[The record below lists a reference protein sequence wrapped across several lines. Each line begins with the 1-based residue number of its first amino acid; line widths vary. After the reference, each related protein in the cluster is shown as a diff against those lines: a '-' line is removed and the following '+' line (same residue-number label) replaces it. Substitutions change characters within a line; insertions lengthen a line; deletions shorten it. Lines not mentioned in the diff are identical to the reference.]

1 MATKQTNN
9 ISFDEGIKEYT
20 INNDP
25 DRVLRINT
33 SDISLLTRAD
43 EAEKNIDAFMKR
55 YDNIKIKAD
64 GTADTDDETA
74 YLAVKEITE
83 YVREQI
89 DYIFNAS
96 VCDVVF
102 GRANPLSTSKG
113 ITLYERFL
121 NAVMPI
127 IRADIEAENKEA
139 QKRAEKYTKEAQRFK
154 NKVSKR

>member
-1 MATKQTNN
+1 MAKQVNN
-9 ISFDEGIKEYT
+9 ISFDEGVKEYT

-55 YDNIKIKAD
+55 YNNIKINPD
-64 GTADTDDETA
+64 GTADADDETA
-74 YLAVKEITE
+74 LQAVKEITE

-89 DYIFNAS
+89 DYIFNAP
-96 VCDVVF
+96 VCKIAF
-102 GRANPLSTSKG
+102 GNTNPLSTYKG
-113 ITLYERFL
+113 VTLYERFL
-121 NAVMPI
+121 NGVMPI
-127 IRADIEAENKEA
+127 IKADIEAENKEA